1 MTDPDDR
8 LSELL
13 SDAVSDI
20 EPGNGLDSIRS
31 RTKVT
36 PMTSRRSRLYATGG
50 AVLATAAVITAIAF
64 ASGNLGSNS
73 ADPDPGPA
81 VSPTTGTSASDPVE
95 PTPTSDPTES
105 QTTAAGYY
113 LGDGPRG
120 IRLYREFELVEADN
134 PFDAALIALQQ
145 PPADPDYSTAWPA
158 GSFSSI
164 SFDGIGVDGQYA
176 VVLASA
182 SLHDRPAGMTSEEA
196 GMAIQQ
202 VIYTVQAAG
211 QTRAPVQFYYNGNPI
226 DQVLGV
232 PTSEGLANG
241 PVLDTLSL
249 MSITSPAE
257 GEVVSGSFVASG
269 VNNGFEAS
277 YAWEIRQGETVVK
290 SGFGMAAGWMAEKL
304 FPWETEPIDV
314 SELAPGTYTFVAFND
329 DPSSGEGGGPDTD
342 TRTIVVE

>member
-36 PMTSRRSRLYATGG
+36 PMTTRRPWLIATGG
-50 AVLATAAVITAIAF
+50 AVLATAAVITAIAL
-64 ASGNLGSNS
+64 ASGNLSLNS
-73 ADPDPGPA
+73 ADPDPA
-81 VSPTTGTSASDPVE
+81 VSPTAETSASDPVD
-95 PTPTSDPTES
+95 PTPTSEPVAPT
-105 QTTAAGYY
+105 TTVAGYY
-113 LGDGPRG
+113 LGAAPRG
-120 IRLYREFELVEADN
+120 VRLYREFLLVEADN
-134 PFDAALIALQQ
+134 PFDAALVALQQ
-145 PPADPDYSTAWPA
+145 TPADPDYSTPWPA

-164 SFDGIGVDGQYA
+164 SFDGIGIDGEYA
-176 VVLASA
+176 VVIADGA
-182 SLHDRPAGMTSEEA
+182 LHDRPEGMTPDEA
-196 GMAIQQ
+196 ELAIQQ

-211 QTRAPVQFYYNGNPI
+211 QTRAPVQFSYNGNPI

-232 PTSEGLANG
+232 PTSEGLANA
-241 PVLDTLSL
+241 PVLETLSL

-269 VNNGFEAS
+269 VNNGFEAT
-277 YAWEIRQGETVVK
+277 YAWEIRQGDTVVDQ
-290 SGFGMAAGWMAEKL
+290 GFGMAEGAYEDKL
-304 FPWETEPIDV
+304 FPWETDPIDV
-314 SELAPGTYTFVAFND
+314 SDLAAGTYTFAAFND
-329 DPSSGEGGGPDTD
+329 DPSVGEGGGPDTD

>member
-20 EPGNGLDSIRS
+20 EPGSGLDSIRS
-31 RTKVT
+31 RTKVA
-36 PMTSRRSRLYATGG
+36 PMTSRRLWLYATGG

-64 ASGNLGSNS
+64 ASGDLGLNS
-73 ADPDPGPA
+73 ADPDPA
-81 VSPTTGTSASDPVE
+81 DTPTAGTSASDPVE
-95 PTPTSDPTES
+95 PTPTSDPTAS
-105 QTTAAGYY
+105 QTTVAGYY
-113 LGDGPRG
+113 LGHGPRG

-182 SLHDRPAGMTSEEA
+182 SLHDRPEGMTRDEA

-202 VIYTVQAAG
+202 VIYTVQAAA
-211 QTRAPVQFYYNGNPI
+211 QARAPVQFYYNGNPI

-232 PTSEGLANG
+232 PTSEGLANA

-249 MSITSPAE
+249 MSITSPSE
-257 GEVVSGSFVASG
+257 GEVVSGTFAPYGVANS
-269 VNNGFEAS
+269 FEATV
-277 YAWEIRQGETVVK
+277 AWQLLKGDEIVDQGA
-290 SGFGMAAGWMAEKL
+290 GIADGWMGEKL
-304 FPWETEPIDV
+304 FPWQLEPIDV
-314 SELAPGTYTFVAFND
+314 SGLESGEYTFLAMTD
-329 DPSSGEGGGPDTD
+329 DPAGDGSGAFSD